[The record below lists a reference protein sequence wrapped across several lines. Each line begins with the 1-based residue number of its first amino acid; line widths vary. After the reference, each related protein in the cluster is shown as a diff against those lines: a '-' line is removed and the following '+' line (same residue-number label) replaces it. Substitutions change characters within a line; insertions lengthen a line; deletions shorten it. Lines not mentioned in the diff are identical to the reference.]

1 MTDTIPTM
9 TVPSAALD
17 DYAVQAWEI
26 AARLRG
32 GLSILGEIEDRDTSD
47 EIQYVERLLR
57 DALDRA
63 EHLGAVAGDGHRLP
77 VTSWRTEGNGPA

>member
-1 MTDTIPTM
+1 MTDTTPT
-9 TVPSAALD
+9 TTIPSAALD

-32 GLSILGEIEDRDTSD
+32 GLSILGEMEDHDTSD

-63 EHLGAVAGDGHRLP
+63 EHLGAVTSDGRRLP
-77 VTSWRTEGNGPA
+77 VTSWRTADNQPA